1 MARDYLF
8 IVQNKVSYKQ
18 ITPSH
23 VNEWHSLYFIL
34 DYKQIT
40 PTMWAGD
47 TVSFI
52 LNYKQ
57 IIPSHV
63 SEWHSLFYS
72 GL

>member
-1 MARDYLF
+1 MWANDTVDF
-8 IVQNKVSYKQ
+8 ILDYKQ
-18 ITPSH
+18 VTPSH
-23 VNEWHSLYFIL
+23 ESSDTVYYIL

-40 PTMWAGD
+40 LAMSASD
-47 TVSFI
+47 TVYYI
-52 LNYKQ
+52 LDYKQ